1 MYGTGGTLENINNV
15 LYFEAK
21 PKLSLLLNGDIEIG
35 DNMSKTF
42 DRKTKYECYGNSI

>member
-1 MYGTGGTLENINNV
+1 MYGTGGTLIYIKNV

-21 PKLSLLLNGDIEIG
+21 PKLSRLLNSDIAIG

-42 DRKTKYECYGNSI
+42 DRKTKYEFYGNSI